1 MSNAPTNRKR
11 PRNRVGSRELV
22 RCLWALGPV
31 LGYRYWKIQRL
42 CAARPD
48 FVSVWAFRC
57 RVEATECEWR
67 EEYKMAAL
75 LRKWSDDL
83 EAHFAANTK
92 FRDAR
97 AENPAAPSG
106 E

>member
-1 MSNAPTNRKR
+1 MKTNTTTK
-11 PRNRVGSRELV
+11 PQGQTTALGCGALV

-42 CAARPD
+42 CAAQPD

-57 RVEATECEWR
+57 RVEANECEWR
-67 EEYKMAAL
+67 GDTQLADL

-83 EAHFAANTK
+83 EAHFAANT
-92 FRDAR
+92 
-97 AENPAAPSG
+97 
-106 E
+106 